1 MPSPSHEDRS
11 RHSDS
16 PTSTIAP
23 KSISKTISSTQD
35 SAYSTLP
42 QATATSP
49 RQHSSF
55 HLVNKALYSEYHRP
69 PFLQTISAWKPARPV
84 SASKKEESEQRISP
98 SEATATPEQPASP
111 SSS

>member
-1 MPSPSHEDRS
+1 LSLPLYALRETSFSSLPVELPTLLQEDRS

-16 PTSTIAP
+16 PTSTRSP

-55 HLVNKALYSEYHRP
+55 HLANKALYSEYQRP
-69 PFLQTISAWKPARPV
+69 RFLQTISAWRPARPV
-84 SASKKEESEQRISP
+84 SASKKE
-98 SEATATPEQPASP
+98 
-111 SSS
+111 